1 MGKSKV
7 AGKILERPSGLG
19 WRKLHLCS
27 HSSNMLSCLFSMI
40 INTFNFF
47 SMIASHSRLNN
58 LILTW
63 STCISAGYLYE
74 TIFTFN
80 LKRKKERRKWLT
92 DFSSFCLLSS
102 SASPCL
108 LPSCVTLVCHTKT
121 HHCSLC
127 RNGGGSR
134 CPLGC
139 VWGVDSNDGIVPC
152 YCELLRPPRQFNI
165 QSTVHG
171 QNGTALHVC
180 IVISTGPGTE
190 GIW

>member
-127 RNGGGSR
+127 RNGGGSL
-134 CPLGC
+134 CPLDVSE
-139 VWGVDSNDGIVPC
+139 VWIPMMALFLVIVNYWDPLGNLTSRARFMDKM
-152 YCELLRPPRQFNI
+152 EQPFM
-165 QSTVHG
+165 S
-171 QNGTALHVC
+171 A
-180 IVISTGPGTE
+180 
-190 GIW
+190 